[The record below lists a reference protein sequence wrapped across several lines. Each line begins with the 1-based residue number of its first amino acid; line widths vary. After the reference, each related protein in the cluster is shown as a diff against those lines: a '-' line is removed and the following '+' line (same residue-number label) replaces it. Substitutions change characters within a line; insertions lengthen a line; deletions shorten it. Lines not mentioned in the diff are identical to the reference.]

1 MDRRVRKH
9 FSEEKG
15 ATKILGGWG
24 TEFQA
29 KRNSWCIDF
38 QDGMSWC
45 IWEKER
51 TTKWLKTHCQVK
63 SGVKLKG
70 LVGGASRKLE

>member
-1 MDRRVRKH
+1 MLFSELKYNEKTMTWKLLWTSLDLVRKH

-24 TEFQA
+24 TVFQA
-29 KRNSWCIDF
+29 KRNSWYIDF

-45 IWEKER
+45 IWEKE
-51 TTKWLKTHCQVK
+51 CQ
-63 SGVKLKG
+63 SG
-70 LVGGASRKLE
+70 

>member
-1 MDRRVRKH
+1 MEVSLDRRVRKH
-9 FSEEKG
+9 FSEEKA
-15 ATKILGGWG
+15 ATKILSGWG
-24 TEFQA
+24 TVFQA

-45 IWEKER
+45 IWEKENAKVAED
-51 TTKWLKTHCQVK
+51 TLVSQ

-70 LVGGASRKLE
+70 